1 VKNGIIYIGDN
12 MIEKRIKQL
21 VDIINNAAYEYFTL
35 DKPTLTDQ
43 EYDRYV
49 QELILLEEKHPELIL
64 DNSPTKKVGSHII
77 DEFKK
82 VSHNVS
88 MLSLGNVFNEEDII
102 SFDEKIKKEQITPK
116 YVCEP
121 KIDGLAVSLIYEK
134 GKFVRAAT
142 RGDGFIGEDITHN
155 VKTIKS
161 VPLSLTKE
169 VDIDVRGEIY
179 MSKESFNKLN
189 EEKKRNNEEL
199 FANPRNAAAGSVRQL
214 DSKIASSRNLDV
226 FMYHLPD
233 AEKFGLKTQFETLNY
248 LKELGFKV
256 NPEIKRVENIDEVIT
271 LINTW
276 HDKRDNLDYE
286 IDGIVIKIDDFKQHK
301 QMGYTSK
308 YPKWATAYKF
318 PAKEVITVLKDIIF
332 TVGRTGQ
339 ITPNA
344 ILEPVRVAGSLISKA
359 TLHNEDNV
367 INKGIM
373 INDYVVI
380 RKAGDVIPEVV
391 RSLKERRTGQEI
403 EFKMIDN
410 CPICN
415 TKLEKI
421 NDEVA
426 HYCPNPHCD
435 AKKIEGLIHF
445 VSRDAMNIEGFG
457 ERITEDFYNMGYLK
471 SVVDYYDLYKHKE
484 ELMTKEGFGEK
495 SINNLLESIENSK
508 NHSLE
513 RLLFGLGIRHVGIKT
528 AKIIASKY
536 PNINLIINANKEE
549 LEQVRDVGPKVA
561 ESLVNYFKEET
572 NLNII
577 KELEKRDVNLNYLGK
592 IVKEDPLFLNKIF
605 VITGNLENYS
615 RQEITNIVE
624 SLGAKVTSTVSSK
637 TNVVIVGENPGSKY
651 DKAKELNIEIWDEQT
666 FIKSIK
672 K

>member
-102 SFDEKIKKEQITPK
+102 SFDEKIKKEQINPK

>member
-82 VSHNVS
+82 VAHNVS

-102 SFDEKIKKEQITPK
+102 SFDEKIKKEQINPK

-134 GKFVRAAT
+134 GKLVRAAT
-142 RGDGFIGEDITHN
+142 RGDGLIGEDITHN

-161 VPLSLTKE
+161 VPLTLTKE

-189 EEKKRNNEEL
+189 EEKKKNNEEL

-233 AEKFGLKTQFETLNY
+233 AEKFGLKTQFETLSY

-276 HDKRDNLDYE
+276 HDKRDKLDYE
-286 IDGIVIKIDDFKQHK
+286 IDGIVIKMDDFKQHK

-318 PAKEVITVLKDIIF
+318 PAEEVVTVLKDIIF

-367 INKGIM
+367 LNKGIM

-421 NDEVA
+421 NEEVA
-426 HYCPNPHCD
+426 HYCPNINCD

-445 VSRDAMNIEGFG
+445 VTRDAMNIEGFG

-471 SVVDYYDLYKHKE
+471 SVVDYYDLYKYKE
-484 ELMTKEGFGEK
+484 ELMTLEGFGEK

-528 AKIIASKY
+528 AKVIASKY
-536 PNINLIINANKEE
+536 PSINLIINANKEE

-561 ESLVNYFKEET
+561 ESLVNYFNEET

-592 IVKEDPLFLNKIF
+592 VVKEDPLFLNKIF

-651 DKAKELNIEIWDEQT
+651 DKAKELSIEIWDEQT